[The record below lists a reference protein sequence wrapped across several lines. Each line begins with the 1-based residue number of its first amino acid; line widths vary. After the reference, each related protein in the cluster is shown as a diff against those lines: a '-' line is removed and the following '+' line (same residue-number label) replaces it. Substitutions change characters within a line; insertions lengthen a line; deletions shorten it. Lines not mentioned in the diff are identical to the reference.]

1 MAQSKLKKKITD
13 VIEPSYKP
21 GQKVKVYSEAAFRSQ
36 EVVRFGEVVGVREVD
51 GKILLTEHPSFASL
65 PVSAFKHFRTTAQV
79 VFIDDL
85 IVADGYIAE
94 GTKISI
100 VKYKEIKK

>member
-21 GQKVKVYSEAAFRSQ
+21 GQKVKVYSEAAFRSH
-36 EVVRFGEVVGVREVD
+36 EVVRVREVD